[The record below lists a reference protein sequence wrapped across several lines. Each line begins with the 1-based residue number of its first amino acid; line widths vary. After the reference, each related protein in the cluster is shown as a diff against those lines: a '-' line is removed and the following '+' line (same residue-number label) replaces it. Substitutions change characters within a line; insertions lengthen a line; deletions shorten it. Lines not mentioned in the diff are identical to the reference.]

1 MGGVSDERER
11 KIAGGESKGRERV
24 AVVEKMR
31 KRNFVVFACVCEK
44 NLVPLHAFR
53 VCACKRNDSM
63 RMRNAAK
70 AIQKRTKAVQRTQ
83 NITNM
88 IDYIKGELTFLTPT
102 YAVIE
107 AAGVGYQINIALTSY
122 SALSA
127 YPQPLQKG
135 KGGLEQEETRGAICK
150 LFVTEIIRED
160 THDLFG
166 FFTTGERELFVMLMT
181 VSGIGANTA
190 RMIMSAYTAAEIR
203 QIIATGNARALSQV
217 KGLGPK
223 TAQRVIVDLKD
234 KVLKID
240 LGSDVQG
247 QLGDEAMAVDN
258 EVKQEA
264 VSALT
269 MLGFAAAAS
278 GKVVDKI
285 LKEEPS
291 ASVEKVIKLAL
302 KML

>member
-1 MGGVSDERER
+1 MDFG
-11 KIAGGESKGRERV
+11 KILFG
-24 AVVEKMR
+24 
-31 KRNFVVFACVCEK
+31 F
-44 NLVPLHAFR
+44 
-53 VCACKRNDSM
+53 
-63 RMRNAAK
+63 
-70 AIQKRTKAVQRTQ
+70 
-83 NITNM
+83 M
-88 IDYIKGELTFLTPT
+88 IEYIKGNLTDLTPT
-102 YAVIE
+102 YAVVE
-107 AAGVGYQINIALTSY
+107 AAGVGYAINIALPTF
-122 SALSA
+122 SALA
-127 YPQPLQKG
+127 G
-135 KGGLEQEETRGAICK
+135 KENTETK

-166 FFTTGERELFVMLMT
+166 FFTRGERELFLMLMT

-223 TAQRVIVDLKD
+223 TAQRIIVDLKD

-240 LGSDVQG
+240 LGTDAQIGSESFSAG
-247 QLGDEAMAVDN
+247 GAAAESGAELCS

-285 LKEEPS
+285 LKAEPN
-291 ASVEKVIKLAL
+291 ASVEQVIKQAL

>member
-1 MGGVSDERER
+1 
-11 KIAGGESKGRERV
+11 
-24 AVVEKMR
+24 
-31 KRNFVVFACVCEK
+31 
-44 NLVPLHAFR
+44 
-53 VCACKRNDSM
+53 
-63 RMRNAAK
+63 
-70 AIQKRTKAVQRTQ
+70 
-83 NITNM
+83 M
-88 IDYIKGELTFLTPT
+88 IEYIKGDLTVLSPT
-102 YAVIE
+102 CAVIE
-107 AAGVGYQINIALTSY
+107 AAGVGYAINIALPSY
-122 SALSA
+122 SALV
-127 YPQPLQKG
+127 G
-135 KGGLEQEETRGAICK
+135 KEGQVTK

-190 RMIMSAYTAAEIR
+190 RMIMSAYTATEIR

-223 TAQRVIVDLKD
+223 TAQRIIVDLKD

-240 LGSDVQG
+240 LESQEQG
-247 QLGDEAMAVDN
+247 TKSQDGLLLSVEVDN

-285 LKEEPS
+285 LKEDPS
-291 ASVEKVIKLAL
+291 ASVEKVIKMAL

>member
-1 MGGVSDERER
+1 
-11 KIAGGESKGRERV
+11 
-24 AVVEKMR
+24 
-31 KRNFVVFACVCEK
+31 
-44 NLVPLHAFR
+44 
-53 VCACKRNDSM
+53 
-63 RMRNAAK
+63 
-70 AIQKRTKAVQRTQ
+70 
-83 NITNM
+83 M
-88 IDYIKGELTFLTPT
+88 IEYIKGDLTVLSPT
-102 YAVIE
+102 CAVIE
-107 AAGVGYQINIALTSY
+107 VAGVGYAINIALPSY
-122 SALSA
+122 SALV
-127 YPQPLQKG
+127 G
-135 KGGLEQEETRGAICK
+135 KEGQVTK

-166 FFTTGERELFVMLMT
+166 FFTTGERELFVMLLT

-190 RMIMSAYTAAEIR
+190 RMIMSAYTATEIR
-203 QIIATGNARALSQV
+203 QIIATGNARALAQV

-223 TAQRVIVDLKD
+223 TAQRIIVDLKD

-240 LGSDVQG
+240 LESQEQG
-247 QLGDEAMAVDN
+247 TKSQDGLLLSVEVDN

-285 LKEEPS
+285 LKEDPS
-291 ASVEKVIKLAL
+291 ASVEKVIKMAL